1 MAPVQGLWPQT
12 SMNDNGRPPTSGF
25 FRWRWVAS
33 LLLIAIII
41 IIGSWLRQS
50 SRRIAAPLRVSEI
63 VHTGAPPAVKAPKP
77 DKPPTVSAATTLDIC
92 GLGKVSL
99 DTSDPFAIGRY
110 FGELTNKARTRWL
123 SALLDSDDIRARAAG
138 LFLEGKLTGSGSVQ
152 PIEDQ
157 TRDALVQ
164 LAVGASDPAIYAM
177 AVNACNTYSDPAP
190 AGSCQQITLNTWAR
204 LDTDN
209 AVPWLLV
216 AGQAHAR
223 NDATTET
230 AAFGQAAKAHK
241 ADAYNYSLYTFAESE
256 LPRDVTPLERW
267 YLAIELIGIE
277 SATASLQYI
286 YASKH
291 CSAEAMQDRGVREQC
306 NALAELMV
314 GKGTTLLDLGIGTHI
329 GARAGW
335 SNARVARLTEELD
348 ALMQAITQTTANNND
363 DLWTCDGV
371 RRGNAYMGQWVRLGE
386 IGAARDSL
394 DRSGETV
401 AELAQ
406 KRRDFIDKIR
416 RDAQRRE
423 EAAPSE
429 PPP

>member
-1 MAPVQGLWPQT
+1 
-12 SMNDNGRPPTSGF
+12 
-25 FRWRWVAS
+25 
-33 LLLIAIII
+33 LLLLAIII
-41 IIGSWLRQS
+41 IIGVWPRQS
-50 SRRIAAPLRVSEI
+50 SRPIVAPLPVSEI
-63 VHTGAPPAVKAPKP
+63 VHAGAPPAVKATVRP
-77 DKPPTVSAATTLDIC
+77 DKSRTVNAATTLDIC
-92 GLGKVSL
+92 GLGKVPI
-99 DTSDPFAIGRY
+99 DTSDPFAAGR
-110 FGELTNKARTRWL
+110 FLGELTNKARARWL

-138 LFLEGKLTGSGSVQ
+138 LFLEGKLTGNDSVQ
-152 PIEDQ
+152 PFEEQ

-164 LAVGASDPAIYAM
+164 LAVGASDPAIYAL
-177 AVNACNTYSDPAP
+177 AVYACNTYSDPAP
-190 AGSCQQITLNTWAR
+190 TGSCQQITLNKWAR

-241 ADAYNYSLYTFAESE
+241 ADAYNYSLYTFTESE

-267 YLAIELIGIE
+267 YLAVELIGIE
-277 SATASLQYI
+277 SATASVEYVG
-286 YASKH
+286 ASKH
-291 CSAEAMQDRGVREQC
+291 CSAEAMQDRGVRQQC

-314 GKGTTLLDLGIGTHI
+314 SNGTTLLDLGIGTHI

-335 SNARVARLTEELD
+335 SNARVAGLTEERD
-348 ALMQAITQTTANNND
+348 ALMQAITQTTPNNND

-406 KRRDFIDKIR
+406 KQRDFIDNVR
-416 RDAQRRE
+416 RDAQRR

>member
-1 MAPVQGLWPQT
+1 
-12 SMNDNGRPPTSGF
+12 
-25 FRWRWVAS
+25 
-33 LLLIAIII
+33 LLLVAIII
-41 IIGSWLRQS
+41 IIGFWLRQS
-50 SRRIAAPLRVSEI
+50 SRPIAAPLRVSEI
-63 VHTGAPPAVKAPKP
+63 VHTGAPPAVKTTVRP
-77 DKPPTVSAATTLDIC
+77 DKPRTVSAATTLDIC
-92 GLGKVSL
+92 GLGKVPI
-99 DTSDPFAIGRY
+99 DTSDPFAAGRY
-110 FGELTNKARTRWL
+110 LGDLTNKARARWL

-138 LFLEGKLTGSGSVQ
+138 LFLEGKLTGSDSAQ
-152 PIEDQ
+152 EDQ

-177 AVNACNTYSDPAP
+177 AVYACNTYSDPAP
-190 AGSCQQITLNTWAR
+190 AGSCQQITLKKWAR

-223 NDATTET
+223 NDAATEA

-277 SATASLQYI
+277 SATASDQYI
-286 YASKH
+286 SASKH
-291 CSAEAMQDRGVREQC
+291 CSAEAMQDRGVRQQC

-314 GKGTTLLDLGIGTHI
+314 SNGTTLLDLGIGTHI

-335 SNARVARLTEELD
+335 SNARVARLTEERD
-348 ALMQAITQTTANNND
+348 ALMQAITQTTPNNND

-371 RRGNAYMGQWVRLGE
+371 RRGNAYMGQWARLGE
-386 IGAARDSL
+386 IGAAQDSL

-406 KRRDFIDKIR
+406 KQRAFIDNVR
-416 RDAQRRE
+416 RDAQ
-423 EAAPSE
+423 AGTAPSE